1 MTSAASTSA
10 SSRKSYGSDAVTG
23 GVRVRALPSYM
34 ADQSEPAH
42 RRFLFAYRI
51 TIENNSDKTVQLL
64 ARHWVIIDANGRRE
78 DVEGPGVVGA
88 TPTLAPGESHTY
100 SSFCPLETPWGTMEG
115 EFQMRDEHGS
125 LFEARI
131 ARFVLTSL
139 VNA

>member
-1 MTSAASTSA
+1 MTSAASTPA
-10 SSRKSYGSDAVTG
+10 SRKSYGSDTVTD
-23 GVRVRALPSYM
+23 GVRVRTEPSYM

-51 TIENNSDKTVQLL
+51 TIENNSDKTVQLQ
-64 ARHWVIIDANGRRE
+64 ARHWIIIDANGRRE
-78 DVEGPGVVGA
+78 DVEGPGVVGE

-115 EFQMRDEHGS
+115 AFQMRDDRGA
-125 LFEARI
+125 LFDARV